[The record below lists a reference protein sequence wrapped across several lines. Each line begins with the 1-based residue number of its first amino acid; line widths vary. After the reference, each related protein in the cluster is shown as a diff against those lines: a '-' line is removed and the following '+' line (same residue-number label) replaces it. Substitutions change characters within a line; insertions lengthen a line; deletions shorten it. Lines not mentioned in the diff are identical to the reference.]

1 MHRSASILFLLSV
14 WFPTV
19 FAAITVD
26 NSRMW
31 ARAAQGDIV
40 YSGDIELPSGERW
53 HVLPA
58 PAPTRRESFYLLG
71 IRSDKGS
78 QPNSERLGSLEAK
91 HMSQRG
97 EALLRSFYPA
107 LRDHALQHGRA
118 PQSLNDLDTAQSKRL
133 QALNNNAWKR
143 EESGGPYAFLL
154 PGVEFSFEADSNQV
168 EATKRQLLM
177 VELQP
182 YVADGKHWRL
192 YTDGNCVREAIDPA
206 LLERH
211 GLTIKPVVNAAAA
224 GDGPTEAKSTPYH
237 ILSRQPAAP
246 ASPLDI
252 TLVNE
257 TGDKSLALSW
267 DTTRATSDAGVLKEM
282 QQARR
287 KIWRGYAAA
296 NPENLALK
304 AWLESLDTTDTTTRP
319 RRGTGNSSTTS
330 LFSVLGGRAAVQE
343 TLQLQ
348 ELQLGD
354 MTDSPADI
362 DLDTLHGVEVASHPF
377 ETLLKDTAGEK
388 SLPLAEIVPRD
399 RFFLYAKPDA
409 LLSLLGRGSEFIHD
423 LDSLISRRTLEYDLK
438 KKYLNRLG
446 LSEIWLST
454 FLQAGIIKEAAL
466 VVPDLFFIDG
476 TELTVAVRLA
486 KPHLLPPL
494 LLRGIGLPALAE
506 GSIVTQRL
514 ADDGQ
519 VFWALAEDILICSTS
534 QEELA
539 ALLDLQAKKGRGS
552 LGKSAEFRYMLEKL
566 PLDAST
572 QLYVYLSDPFIRRL
586 TGAKTKI
593 GQLRRL
599 QARRDLEKL
608 TGSALLAKLDGMD
621 KPNSLQQLIVHGY
634 APASMAREDYSLADD
649 LTAHSKRYGSLGG
662 LTPVSRLNIRTVTAQ
677 EAEAYRGYLDNYSR
691 FWSRYFD
698 PIAMRVNERPNGSH
712 EATTFILPLIENS
725 IYGALRNVLASTTEG
740 HPLHIPVLDPK
751 PLSMLSFNLN
761 EEGRM
766 NGIKLFQNMLD
777 KHFYIHPAFFD
788 DLGPAIHLA
797 VHDADPVI
805 SLGTADLLG
814 IFNDS
819 RLLNS
824 RRPSS
829 FLIPAALTMLTRPC
843 TLYIETQSPS
853 KTRAFLQQAV
863 FLGGFR
869 RNSING
875 ELYQVGDGDNW
886 IVSFDFPGLF
896 RMRFGLGIKG
906 DFLTV
911 KNIPWG
917 DQERVTTTT
926 EAGLNGVS
934 LQLAPN
940 AAFKQLPGLFNAAQE
955 QARKTTIQGLSYLY
969 PILASGYADIEEA
982 PQAHSRLFGFTPMH
996 PANGE
1001 WLWDGKRIASSRYG
1015 TLSKQ
1020 RQPAYEEDTDEFGLF
1035 RDIDH
1040 IDMNMQLEAEG
1051 LRASVVWQLKPGRDA
1066 PP

>member
-1 MHRSASILFLLSV
+1 MRRSVSILILLSG

-19 FAAITVD
+19 LSAVIVD

-31 ARAAQGDIV
+31 PRPVQGDII
-40 YSGDIELPSGERW
+40 YAGDISLPSGERW
-53 HVLPA
+53 RVLPT
-58 PAPTRRESFYLLG
+58 PERTRSESFYLIG
-71 IRSDKGS
+71 KRSGNASKSSIG
-78 QPNSERLGSLEAK
+78 RLGSLEAK
-91 HMSQRG
+91 RMARRG
-97 EALLRSFYPA
+97 EALLRTFYRA

-118 PQSLNDLDTAQSKRL
+118 PQGLNDLEATQSKRL
-133 QALNNNAWKR
+133 QAFNDNAWNR
-143 EESGGPYAFLL
+143 EDSRGPYAFLL
-154 PGVEFSFEADSNQV
+154 PGVDFSFGTDSKQV
-168 EATKRQLLM
+168 DAAKRQLLM

-182 YVADGKHWRL
+182 YIADGKHWRL
-192 YTDGNCVREAIDPA
+192 YTDGSCLREAIDPA
-206 LLERH
+206 LLERYR
-211 GLTIKPVVNAAAA
+211 LTIKPVIGETASGAL
-224 GDGPTEAKSTPYH
+224 PETKSIPYS

-246 ASPLDI
+246 LAPLDI

-267 DTTRATSDAGVLKEM
+267 DTTQAVSDAGVLEEM
-282 QQARR
+282 QQARLN
-287 KIWRGYAAA
+287 IWRGYAAA

-304 AWLESLDTTDTTTRP
+304 AWLESLDKTGGTTRP
-319 RRGTGNSSTTS
+319 GRGAGNHATTS
-330 LFSVLGGRAAVQE
+330 LFNLLGGRAAVQE

-348 ELQLGD
+348 ELQLGGT
-354 MTDSPADI
+354 TDSPADI
-362 DLDTLHGVEVASHPF
+362 DINTLGNVEIASHPF
-377 ETLLKDTAGEK
+377 ETLLKNTAGEQ

-399 RFFLYAKPDA
+399 RFFLYAKPGA
-409 LLSLLGRGSEFIHD
+409 LLSLLDRGSEFIHD
-423 LDSLISRRTLEYDLK
+423 LDSLISRRALEYDLK
-438 KKYLNRLG
+438 KKYLLRLG

-454 FLQAGIIKEAAL
+454 FLQAGIITEAAL
-466 VVPDLFFIDG
+466 VAPDLFFIDG

-486 KPHLLPPL
+486 DPHLLPPL
-494 LLRGIGLPALAE
+494 LLRGIGLPTLAE
-506 GSIVTQRL
+506 GSIITQRL

-534 QEELA
+534 RQEIA
-539 ALLDLQAKKGRGS
+539 ALLDLQAKTGQGS

-566 PLDAST
+566 PPDEST
-572 QLYVYLSDPFIRRL
+572 QLYAYLSDPFIRRL
-586 TGAKTKI
+586 VAAKTKI

-621 KPNSLQQLIVHGY
+621 KPNSLQQLIAHGY
-634 APASMAREDYSLADD
+634 APASMARKDYSLAED
-649 LTAHSKRYGSLGG
+649 LTAHSTRYGSLGG
-662 LTPVSRLNIRTVTAQ
+662 LTPVSRLDIRTVTPQ

-698 PIAMRVNERPNGSH
+698 PIAMRVNDRPDGSH

-725 IYGALRNVLASTTEG
+725 IYDAVRNLLASAAEG
-740 HPLHIPVLDPK
+740 HPLSIPVLDPK

-761 EEGRM
+761 EEGVL
-766 NGIKLFQNMLD
+766 NGIKLFHDMLGN
-777 KHFYIHPAFFD
+777 HFYIHPAFFD

-805 SLGTADLLG
+805 SLGSADLLG

-824 RRPSS
+824 RRPNT

-843 TLYIETQSPS
+843 TLYIETQSPA
-853 KTRAFLQQAV
+853 KTRAFLQHAV
-863 FLGGFR
+863 FLRNFR
-869 RNSING
+869 RDGING
-875 ELYQVGDGDNW
+875 EFYQVGDGDNW
-886 IVSFDFPGLF
+886 ITSFDILGLI
-896 RMRFGLGIKG
+896 RLRFGLGIEG

-917 DQERVTTTT
+917 DQERVTTTA
-926 EAGLNGVS
+926 EAGLNGAS

-940 AAFKQLPGLFNAAQE
+940 AVFKQLPALFNTAQE
-955 QARKTTIQGLSYLY
+955 QERKTAIQGLSYLY
-969 PILASGYADIEEA
+969 PILASGYADIGEA
-982 PQAHSRLFGFTPMH
+982 SRAHNKLFGFTPIH

-1020 RQPAYEEDTDEFGLF
+1020 QQPAYEEGMDDFGLF

-1040 IDMNMQLEAEG
+1040 IDLNMQLEAEG
-1051 LRASVVWQLKPGRDA
+1051 LRASVVWQLRPGRDA
-1066 PP
+1066 SP